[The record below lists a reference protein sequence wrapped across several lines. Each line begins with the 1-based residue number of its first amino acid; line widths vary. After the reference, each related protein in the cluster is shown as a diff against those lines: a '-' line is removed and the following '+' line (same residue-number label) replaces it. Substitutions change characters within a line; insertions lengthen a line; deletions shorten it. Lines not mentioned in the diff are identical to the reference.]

1 MRRWLRSERGQTM
14 VETAMVLPI
23 LLILIFGMID
33 FGRAF
38 NAWITVTNA
47 AREGA
52 RVAATRQDATA
63 INARIDAAMGSLD
76 YPSPVLSNVGGVSG
90 SAVSVTVETTVDIMT
105 PLIGDIIGGGSVTL
119 SETTTM
125 RLE

>member
-1 MRRWLRSERGQTM
+1 M

-23 LLILIFGMID
+23 LLVLVFGMID
-33 FGRAF
+33 FGRVF
-38 NAWITVTNA
+38 NAWITVTNS

-52 RVAATRQDATA
+52 RVGATRQDESA
-63 INARIDAAMGSLD
+63 IEARVAAAMGHIDD
-76 YPSPVLSNVGGVSG
+76 YTVDVVNAGGSSG
-90 SAVSVTVETTVDIMT
+90 TAVSVSVETTIDILT
-105 PLIGDIIGGGSVTL
+105 PLIGDIIGGGSVTI

>member
-23 LLILIFGMID
+23 LLVLVFGMID
-33 FGRAF
+33 FGRVF
-38 NAWITVTNA
+38 NAWITVTNS

-52 RVAATRQDATA
+52 RVGATRQDETA
-63 INARIDAAMGSLD
+63 IEARVAAAMGPIDD
-76 YPSPVLSNVGGVSG
+76 YTVDIVNAEGSSG
-90 SAVSVTVETTVDIMT
+90 TAVSVEVETTVDILT
-105 PLIGDIIGGGSVTL
+105 PLIGDIIGGGSVTV

>member
-23 LLILIFGMID
+23 LLVLVFGMID
-33 FGRAF
+33 FGRVF
-38 NAWITVTNA
+38 NAWITVTNS

-52 RVAATRQDATA
+52 RVGATRQDETA
-63 INARIDAAMGSLD
+63 IEARIAAAMGHID
-76 YPSPVLSNVGGVSG
+76 AYDVDIVNAVGTSG
-90 SAVSVTVETTVDIMT
+90 SPISVTVETTVDILT
-105 PLIGDIIGGGSVTL
+105 PLIGNIIGGGSVTI

>member
-23 LLILIFGMID
+23 LLVLVFGMID
-33 FGRAF
+33 FGRVF
-38 NAWITVTNA
+38 NAWITVTNS

-52 RVAATRQDATA
+52 RVGATRQDETA
-63 INARIDAAMGSLD
+63 IEARVAAAMGHIDD
-76 YPSPVLSNVGGVSG
+76 YTVDIVNAGGASG
-90 SAVSVTVETTVDIMT
+90 TAVSVSVETTIDILT
-105 PLIGDIIGGGSVTL
+105 PLIGDIIGGGSVTI

>member
-76 YPSPVLSNVGGVSG
+76 YPSPVLTNVGGTSG

>member
-1 MRRWLRSERGQTM
+1 M

-23 LLILIFGMID
+23 LLVLVFGMLD
-33 FGRAF
+33 FGRVF
-38 NAWITVTNA
+38 NAWITVTNS

-52 RVAATRQDATA
+52 RVAATRQDTTA
-63 INARIDAAMGSLD
+63 IETRVAAAMSHIDD
-76 YPSPVLSNVGGVSG
+76 YTLETDNVGGASG
-90 SAVSVTVETTVDIMT
+90 SPVAVSIETTVDIIT
-105 PLIGDIIGGGSVTL
+105 PLIGNIIGGGSVTI